1 MSRAGKKR
9 SIPVREQAAE
19 WLVAFDDGEIGLSEK
34 RTFLDW
40 LKQSPD
46 HIKEFMQLSALHVE
60 LTQNERLQS
69 SIDELVAAAKSEVIE
84 FEPASETAPARD
96 DKESEP
102 QAHIVTRRWMGV
114 AATLLIG
121 ILTAVWV
128 GRGAQTGHI
137 YRTELGEQRSIA
149 LEDGSMITLN
159 TLSEVRVTL
168 TERSRQ
174 VKLIAGE
181 ALFDVARDPARPF
194 YVDAGPM
201 RLTVVGTRFNVYR
214 QSEQT
219 VLTVVEGRVAV
230 ATTSVPPAGNADPSA
245 ESRLLANAGDQVAVA
260 VDGSGVTR
268 AEIPA
273 AEASTAWTERKL
285 VFEDRPLADVAEEFN
300 RYNRLPIKVDD
311 PELGSRRITGVFN
324 AHDAELL
331 GTFLGNQPGI
341 EVQRD
346 STGIHIRQ
354 RRK

>member
-1 MSRAGKKR
+1 MSRAGKKQ

-19 WLVAFDDGEIGLSEK
+19 WLVAFDDGEIEVSEK
-34 RTFLDW
+34 RKFLGW

-60 LTQNERLQS
+60 LTQNDRLQS
-69 SIDELVAAAKSEVIE
+69 SIDELVAAAKSGVVEL
-84 FEPASETAPARD
+84 EPATVTTPDRD
-96 DKESEP
+96 DEKSEP
-102 QAHIVTRRWMGV
+102 QAHAVTRRWMGV

-121 ILTAVWV
+121 VLTAVWV
-128 GRGAQTGHI
+128 GRGAQTGHV

-159 TLSEVRVTL
+159 TLSEVRVAL

-181 ALFDVARDPARPF
+181 ALFDVAKDPARPF

-230 ATTSVPPAGNADPSA
+230 ATTSAPPAGNADSSA
-245 ESRLLANAGDQVAVA
+245 DSRLMANAGDRVAVA

-285 VFEDRPLADVAEEFN
+285 IFEERPLADVAEEFN

-346 STGIHIRQ
+346 ATGIHIRQ